1 MVITQQELDRLRSWI
16 RRLFERDHPWLEG
29 LVKVVNTE
37 NNTWSSAPY
46 IEDLESRLHT

>member
-1 MVITQQELDRLRSWI
+1 MVVTKQELDRLGGWT
-16 RRLFERDHPWLEG
+16 RRLVAGDHSWLEG

-46 IEDLESRLHT
+46 IEDFKSRLHW